1 MDSNSGNNIIEICT
15 LFVFRKSYSHEDN
28 YCFDH
33 LCSCFPLC
41 QSNPQGLGAGQLSK
55 MGNLGKMPAM
65 PGTDYS
71 SKVSDVKQASETQF
85 AAMSNIDKTYVP
97 SMDSIKS
104 ADPSKAVEMASNY
117 GKLPSF

>member
-1 MDSNSGNNIIEICT
+1 MKTTIALIICVAAFH
-15 LFVFRKSYSHEDN
+15 FVK
-28 YCFDH
+28 
-33 LCSCFPLC
+33 
-41 QSNPQGLGAGQLSK
+41 SNPQGFGAGQLSQ

-65 PGTDYS
+65 PGTDYT
-71 SKVSDVKQASETQF
+71 SKVSDVKQASETQL
-85 AAMSNIDKTYVP
+85 AAMSNIDETYVR